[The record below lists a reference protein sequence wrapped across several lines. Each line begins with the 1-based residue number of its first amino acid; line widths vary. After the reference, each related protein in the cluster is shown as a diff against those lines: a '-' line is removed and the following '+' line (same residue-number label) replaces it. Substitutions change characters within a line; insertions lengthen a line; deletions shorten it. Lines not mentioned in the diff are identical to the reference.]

1 MTIRVRFFASIREAV
16 GQSDVSVTPEG
27 GLTARQIWAKST
39 GLPVPANLLVAINQE
54 YAALDTVVRDG
65 DEVAYFPPVTGG

>member
-16 GQSDVSVTPEG
+16 GQSDVSLTPEG
-27 GLTARQIWAKST
+27 GLTARRIWAKST

-54 YAALDTVVRDG
+54 YAALDTAVRDG